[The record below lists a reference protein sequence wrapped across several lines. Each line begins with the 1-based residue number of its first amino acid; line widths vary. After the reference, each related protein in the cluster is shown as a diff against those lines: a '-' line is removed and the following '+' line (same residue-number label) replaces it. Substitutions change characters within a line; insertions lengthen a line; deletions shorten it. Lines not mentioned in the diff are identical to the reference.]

1 MPSHQK
7 KQKRV
12 VSFSTFN
19 QQGSG
24 KVHSSVRNHHVV
36 FMQETG
42 SFPTTFKRS
51 SKGHVTGTIRRS
63 ARLGGNLRVFGHEWG
78 KANLR
83 CSLAVAVAEE
93 LLGASPKM
101 HLIHA
106 KKAKGLRPAVVVDT
120 GELVVASIH
129 APSGNHKFA
138 ASVTDEMIRTIQ
150 QQFPGKPVVIGG
162 DMNTTPDLLR
172 SKVNGSGMQVTAPG
186 GSTQKSGNTL
196 DMFVY
201 TPTQFSPTRVEST
214 QGFRG
219 SDHLQISMT
228 GTL

>member
-1 MPSHQK
+1 VPSQKK

-24 KVHSSVRNHHVV
+24 KVHSSVRNHQVV

-51 SKGHVTGTIRRS
+51 TTGHVTGIIRRS
-63 ARLGGNLRVFGHEWG
+63 MRLGGNLRVFGHEWG
-78 KANLR
+78 RANRR
-83 CSLAVAVAEE
+83 CSLAVAVAEDMFY
-93 LLGASPKM
+93 AVAKM
-101 HLIHA
+101 YLIYA
-106 KKAKGLRPAVVVDT
+106 KKATGLRPAVVVDT
-120 GELVVASIH
+120 GDLVVASIH

-138 ASVTDEMIRTIQ
+138 ASVADEMIREIQ

-162 DMNTTPDLLR
+162 DMNTTPDLLSTR
-172 SKVNGSGMQVTAPG
+172 INGSGMRVAAPG
-186 GSTQKSGNTL
+186 GSTQRSGNTL

-214 QGFRG
+214 QGFQG
-219 SDHLQISMT
+219 SDHLQVSMT

>member
-1 MPSHQK
+1 MPAQQK

-24 KVHSSVRNHHVV
+24 KLHRSVRKHHVV

-42 SFPTTFKRS
+42 SLPTAYART
-51 SKGHVTGTIRRS
+51 SKGHILGTIRRS

-106 KKAKGLRPAVVVDT
+106 KKTKGLRPAVVVDT

-138 ASVTDEMIRTIQ
+138 ASVTDEMVRGIQ
-150 QQFPGKPVVIGG
+150 AQFPGKPLVIDG
-162 DMNTTPDLLR
+162 DMNTTPSLL
-172 SKVNGSGMQVTAPG
+172 STKISGSGLQVTAPG
-186 GSTQKSGNTL
+186 GSTQQSGNTL
-196 DMFVY
+196 DMFVI
-201 TPTQFSPTRVEST
+201 TPTQVAPTRVEAAESY
-214 QGFRG
+214 QG
-219 SDHLQISMT
+219 SDHRQVSMT
-228 GTL
+228 AQV